1 VVASMDS
8 IKQLREETGAGI
20 MDCKRALEDAAGD
33 IEHARGLL
41 RERGIARA
49 EGRSG
54 RVASQGL
61 VHSYVHS
68 GRVGAL
74 VEVNCETDF
83 VARTDDFKALVHE
96 IAMQVASMSP
106 AVVAREDLEPGDDR
120 DPKEVA
126 LLEQAYIRDNHKTI
140 RDLVQETIAKTSE
153 NIRVNRFVRFE
164 LGQKPGD

>member
-8 IKQLREETGAGI
+8 IKRLREDTGAGI

-33 IEHARGLL
+33 LEKAKTLL

-49 EGRSG
+49 EGRAG
-54 RVASQGL
+54 RQAGQGV
-61 VHSYVHS
+61 VHSYVHA

-83 VARTDDFKALVHE
+83 VARTDDFQKLVHE
-96 IAMQVASMSP
+96 IAMQVASMNP
-106 AVVAREDLEPGDDR
+106 RVVAREDLPQGDDA

-126 LLEQAYIRDNHKTI
+126 LLEQPYIRDNHRTI
-140 RDLVQETIAKTSE
+140 RDLVQETIAKTGE
-153 NIRVNRFVRFE
+153 NIRVNRFVRYE
-164 LGQKPGD
+164 LGQ

>member
-8 IKQLREETGAGI
+8 IKRLREDTGAGI
-20 MDCKRALEDAAGD
+20 MDCKRALEDANGD
-33 IEHARGLL
+33 LEKARGIL

-49 EGRSG
+49 EGRAG
-54 RVASQGL
+54 RQAGQG
-61 VHSYVHS
+61 VIHSYVHG

-83 VARTDDFKALVHE
+83 VARTDDFQQLVHE
-96 IAMQVASMSP
+96 IAMQVASMNP
-106 AVVAREDLEPGDDR
+106 RVVSREDLPEGDAA

-126 LLEQAYIRDNHKTI
+126 LLEQPYIRDNHRTI
-140 RDLVQETIAKTSE
+140 RDLVQETIAKTGE

-164 LGQKPGD
+164 LGQ

>member
-1 VVASMDS
+1 MRIVVASMDS

-20 MDCKRALEDAAGD
+20 MDCKRAIEDAGGD
-33 IEHARGLL
+33 LEKAKGLL

-49 EGRSG
+49 EGRSD
-54 RVASQGL
+54 RAASQGL

-83 VARTDDFKALVHE
+83 VARTDDFKNLVHE
-96 IAMQVASMSP
+96 IAMQVASMNP
-106 AVVAREDLEPGDDR
+106 AVVSSDDLASDDPR
-120 DPKEVA
+120 DAKEVA
-126 LLEQAYIRDNHKTI
+126 LLEQAYIRDSHKTI
-140 RDLVQETIAKTSE
+140 RDLVQETIAKTGE

-164 LGQKPGD
+164 LGQ

>member
-1 VVASMDS
+1 MVASMDS
-8 IKQLREETGAGI
+8 IKQLREQTGAGI

-33 IEHARGLL
+33 LDKAKDLL

-54 RVASQGL
+54 REAGQGL

-83 VARTDDFKALVHE
+83 VARTDDFKTLVHE
-96 IAMQVASMSP
+96 IAMQVASMNP
-106 AVVAREDLEPGDDR
+106 AVVSSDDLEPGDGR

-140 RDLVQETIAKTSE
+140 RDLVQETIAKTGE
-153 NIRVNRFVRFE
+153 NIRVNRFIRFE
-164 LGQKPGD
+164 LGQ

>member
-1 VVASMDS
+1 MVASMDN

-33 IEHARGLL
+33 IDKAKGLL

-54 RVASQGL
+54 RVAGQGL

-68 GRVGAL
+68 DRVGAL

-96 IAMQVASMSP
+96 IAMQVASMNP
-106 AVVAREDLEPGDDR
+106 AVVSREDLDSGDER

-126 LLEQAYIRDNHKTI
+126 LLEQPYIRDNHRTI
-140 RDLVQETIAKTSE
+140 RDLVQETIAKTGE
-153 NIRVNRFVRFE
+153 NIRVSRFVRFE
-164 LGQKPGD
+164 LGQ

>member
-1 VVASMDS
+1 MRTVVASMDN

-20 MDCKRALEDAAGD
+20 MDCKKAIEDAGGD
-33 IEHARGLL
+33 LEKAKGLL

-54 RVASQGL
+54 REASQGL

-83 VARTDDFKALVHE
+83 VARTDDFKNLVHE
-96 IAMQVASMSP
+96 IAMQVASMNP
-106 AVVAREDLEPGDDR
+106 AVVSSEELASDDPR

-126 LLEQAYIRDNHKTI
+126 LLDQAYIRDNHKTI
-140 RDLVQETIAKTSE
+140 RDLVQETVAKTGE
-153 NIRVNRFVRFE
+153 NVRINRFVRYE
-164 LGQKPGD
+164 LGQ

>member
-1 VVASMDS
+1 MRTVVASMDN

-33 IEHARGLL
+33 IDKAKGLL

-54 RVASQGL
+54 RVAGQGL

-68 GRVGAL
+68 DRVGAL

-96 IAMQVASMSP
+96 IAMQVASMNP
-106 AVVAREDLEPGDDR
+106 AVVSREDLDSGDQR
-120 DPKEVA
+120 KSLYWSSRTSVTITGPFETWCRRLSPK
-126 LLEQAYIRDNHKTI
+126 
-140 RDLVQETIAKTSE
+140 LVRTSA
-153 NIRVNRFVRFE
+153 
-164 LGQKPGD
+164 